1 MTGCFVLC
9 HVPRLFSTP
18 HRVHNER
25 QHEGNE
31 RPRAAHWKVQ
41 KSHVGNV
48 RGIKQYMKVD
58 SCFTRHSK

>member
-31 RPRAAHWKVQ
+31 RPRAARWKVQ
-41 KSHVGNV
+41 SHVGNV
-48 RGIKQYMKVD
+48 RGIKQ
-58 SCFTRHSK
+58 